1 MKKCIRKGQLYKRGK
16 RSLALLLS
24 VCLIG
29 TMIPVTARAESGNTN
44 TGLCEHHTEH
54 TAECGYVAPVE
65 GHACEHVHDEEC
77 GYVEGSVGS
86 PCAYVCDICKE
97 EAEQGKTDI
106 IPEENLTVQTQEQTT
121 DKLITAWQWVDEEE
135 YLDEETGSLSLPG
148 ASEQTPAYFDDVTA
162 FLPTQI
168 EATVVNA
175 EDTDAESG
183 EEIINLG
190 DWNCEDYPKEGAYS
204 GSYTFAATLPE
215 GYVLSDEA
223 EALTV
228 LVELGGAQQYGTVTS
243 ISYLDKD
250 GNTQNCESATEVTS
264 EDTSWGTSGNDTWYV
279 VNGDVTI
286 GSAEAIQRVTVYGN
300 VHLILTDGC
309 NLIVNGGIGVGLD
322 SSLTIYGQTAGT
334 GALEARNVGDRNAGI
349 GGGNG
354 GNFSGGAI
362 TINGGTI
369 TATGGNAGAGIGG
382 GGVSGSGYLY
392 DKGGP
397 IIINGGTINAN
408 GGLCGAGIGDGKKGA
423 GGRTITINGGT
434 INAIGTDYAAGIGS
448 GDDGSSGGRDNGSII
463 INISGGS
470 ITATGGYKGAG
481 IGCGSS
487 DNGGVTINISGGTI
501 NATGGAMNDSGT
513 EYAAGIGK
521 GYYSKKT
528 VSVSITNSVVMASSI
543 SDTGSQSSWNGL
555 IFEGDAGKAYG
566 TSVNVTTDCTIPS
579 GKLLVVAA
587 EQTISIAETATFT
600 NEGNIYNSG
609 TFNGAIENSGTIHNT
624 GTISGASGGTIN
636 QYSIAIEQT
645 ETSCQSATL
654 TLKVNDTAFGESV
667 TYTLSDD
674 EANAVIENGNTLKV
688 VDSGFGTPIPV
699 TATFTVDGVSMTRT
713 EDVTITGHDYD
724 KDGFCTEC
732 DAYQPATL
740 TTDKY
745 DIDGDDAKDNVYEIG
760 NAGQLYWF
768 ADKVN
773 TDNANY
779 GSANAVLTA
788 DITVNSNLL
797 NSLTFDSE
805 TEEVTNGTDFR
816 SWTPI
821 GKNIYPN
828 IYSYTGTFDGNN
840 KTVSGLYFNN
850 TSSPYV
856 GLFGYVGENGT
867 VKNVGVVDS
876 YFRGSACVGGVCG
889 GNKGGIIE
897 NCYNEGNVTGSQN
910 VAYVGGVC
918 GDNQGGT
925 ITNCYNTGEVNGTSI
940 VGGVCG
946 SSYHVY
952 DSSGQVTNQA
962 TITNCYNTGAVNIT
976 VTSTNNTEVYV
987 GGVCA
992 KGDGTITNCY
1002 YLEGTANGGINGV
1015 DVTGSAEVK
1024 TAVQFASGEVCYLLN
1039 SSSSENPVW
1048 YQNIDLDGETADA
1061 YPVLDSNHGTVYQS
1075 TPCPIEYSNTPDKT
1089 VAHIF
1094 HADENDNTKHICEKC
1109 GYSEAHST
1117 TNLTYSA
1124 DEETNR
1130 ITVYCNEG
1138 GCGTNIG
1145 YVELAAPSGT
1155 ITYDGTEK
1163 KATVSD
1169 TVDGV
1174 DFSTGTV
1181 ITYKQGETTLLS
1193 APTDAG
1199 TYTAS
1204 ITLGTGTGAAT
1215 VSVEFTVAPATPT
1228 ISWGMLSGSTW
1239 VEMTSM
1245 PVTYTGS
1252 EIAPNKLVPPTV
1264 TLVNGETYSG
1274 EISYSYRVQGSSDTF
1289 TSGLPTDI
1297 GAYEVKASI
1306 AADGNYTAAA
1316 STVTLTVEWLNIL
1329 NSATLTDQGGIE
1341 LTGDTWWAQSVT
1353 FTAPTGFTISNSL
1366 TDSFGTSFVY
1376 NEQTGADGTEVT
1388 YYLKNGN
1395 GEIAKKTATV
1405 RIDKTAPDWNG
1416 ENDGISI
1423 KTNKWKSLLST
1434 ISFGLFYKENV
1445 DVKVCASDSLSGMA
1459 AYYYYVDSTGGTVKT
1474 AGQLD
1479 ALNFTEYTEGVS
1491 GQNPTV
1497 TVTSLAPDGNYIVYA
1512 YAVDAA
1518 GNRSAYVCSE
1528 GVVVDSTA
1536 PAISN
1541 IVAPSKESSTL
1552 TDTAAQISFT
1562 GSEAGTYFYMVKE
1575 SSETAPTTITDFATS
1590 DADSKGM
1597 TTWTAKPNVSSASMK
1612 ADADNKITLSNLNA
1626 NTEYIL
1632 YLVAVDLAGNSS
1644 TVYSQNF
1651 TTCRTMPTVADAD
1664 MPKISGTYG
1673 QTVEDMTLTPGTAKV
1688 GNDTITGTWA
1698 VNDSSKTDVPAVG
1711 TTNTY
1716 QVTFTP
1722 DMSYNGMYDTVNVQV
1737 TPTVAQKPVTVTAEN
1752 KTKTYGQENPA
1763 FTFTVPEGALV
1774 GTDTNEALAVELSC
1788 EAKVNSPVTTEGYT
1802 ITGTS
1807 SSANYEVTVI
1817 PGNLTIEKAD
1827 ATIIVETGKDSYSK
1841 TFGDADFTLSGISD
1855 TNTEADVQY
1864 AVTAGEDVVS
1874 VSNGTVTILNAGTA
1888 TITVSLPASTNYNA
1902 ADSKTITVTVEKKSG
1917 YTVADI
1923 SKSYLYSRDNA
1934 ENIDLSKYLP
1944 SNCGTVSYGTP
1955 QVNEG
1960 LYTDGGQP
1968 EVSSDGKLSYTVKTG
1983 SVGDNGTIKVAVT
1996 TVNYVD
2002 FTITV
2007 NVNLTDKLPVSLKD
2021 GASVTLQNSILT
2033 YGQTLSTLAFN
2044 SAVFVNDGGN
2054 VVAGTLS
2061 WKTPDEKPNAGTTSA
2076 TWVFTPDDE
2085 AYAAV
2090 EDTVA
2095 ITVNKATPNVTALP
2109 TVTARTY
2116 HPTASLTNDD
2126 LVGGTVNVEG
2136 SWSWQSA
2143 NIIPVVNNSGYVAVF
2158 TPTDSTN
2165 YETVTKTI
2173 TVTVSKATPYIA
2185 TAPTAAAIT
2194 YGDTLGAS
2202 TLNGGTV
2209 QYSDSDATTVSGS
2222 FAWKDN
2228 AVKPSVSDSNTTT
2241 YRLVFTPSDAV
2252 NYNTAETDITL
2263 TVNKADNAPNM
2274 PSSTMNVAN
2283 SCTKVSDVTIPTG
2296 WVWQDADKN
2305 TALVVDTPVTATAV
2319 YNGADKGNYENETVS
2334 VSITRSEC
2342 EHAHTEVR
2350 NAKESTCKETGYT
2363 GDTYCTDCGAL
2374 LSTGTTI
2381 PLADHQG
2388 GTATCTKKAVCT
2400 VCGKEYGTLDANNH
2414 VHTEIKGAV
2423 AATCTAGGYTG
2434 DTYCT
2439 DCGVKIKTGT
2449 AIPAFGHNYT
2459 GKVTTE
2465 PTTDREGV
2473 RTYTCDR
2480 CGHSYTES
2488 IPKLP
2493 EETHEHSYS
2502 GSVTKEPT
2510 CTDTG
2515 VRTYTCSCGD
2525 SYTETIPALGHHYVS
2540 SVTKEP
2546 TTSSEGVMTYTCDR
2560 CGHSYTRAIAK
2571 LQDTNNN
2578 NPGENQ
2584 PGAENKPDTGK
2595 PYIKDENGKEGWD
2608 VIKDEVDKTKD
2619 GDTVTVEMNG
2629 TSVVPGDVLDDIKG
2643 KDVTI
2648 VFDMGG
2654 GITWS
2659 VNGKSITADRVGDI
2673 DFTVKADTNTI
2684 PVDIINN
2691 VTGERYSKQISL
2703 SYDGEFGFTAV
2714 LSINME
2720 ASNAGL
2726 YANLFYYN
2734 EKTGEME
2741 FICADEIAADGTAEL
2756 TFTHASDYAIVIDK
2770 EPMEGSV
2777 QVDRPASESQ
2787 DTETE
2792 STQTGA
2798 EVSNDAWNPW
2808 WIIVIGI
2815 MVIVIGLGVFLVAK
2829 KNKSDDE

>member
-1 MKKCIRKGQLYKRGK
+1 MKKGIRKGQLYKRGK

-65 GHACEHVHDEEC
+65 GHACEHVHDDSCGYQEASECTHVHTEECGENGENCVHEHTSECGYAEGHVCEHVHDEEC

-135 YLDEETGSLSLPG
+135 YLDEETGNLALPG
-148 ASEQTPAYFDDVTA
+148 ASEEMPAHFDDITA
-162 FLPTQI
+162 LLPTQI
-168 EATVVNA
+168 QATVENA
-175 EDTDAESG
+175 ENTEAEAVA
-183 EEIINLG
+183 ETITLG
-190 DWNCEDYPKEGAYS
+190 DWVCEDYPKDGAYS
-204 GSYTFAATLPE
+204 GSYTFNATLPE
-215 GYVLSDEA
+215 GYSLSEEA

-228 LVELGGAQQYGTVTS
+228 LVELGGAQQWNVTGVSYRSCDENGTNWT
-243 ISYLDKD
+243 
-250 GNTQNCESATEVTS
+250 TATCTDAAEVTNA
-264 EDTSWGTSGNDTWYV
+264 DTAWGTSASDTWYV
-279 VNGDVTI
+279 VNGTMTI
-286 GSAEAIQRVTVYGN
+286 GSSSSKIRISVSGN

-309 NLIVNGGIGVGLD
+309 SLTINGGIEVADGN
-322 SSLTIYGQTAGT
+322 SLTIYGQTGDTGSLLIQNVDNGKAGIGSASNTKCGSITINGGKVNVAESGYNGAGIGSGSQGDSGTITINGGIVTAT
-334 GALEARNVGDRNAGI
+334 GYGYSAGI
-349 GGGNG
+349 GGGERRSGGTITING
-354 GNFSGGAI
+354 GTVTATGGKSGGAGIGGGEWGDGGTI

-369 TATGGNAGAGIGG
+369 TATGGNSGGAGIGG
-382 GGVSGSGYLY
+382 GGYSSGTGGSG
-392 DKGGP
+392 G
-397 IIINGGTINAN
+397 IITISGGTVTAT
-408 GGLCGAGIGDGKKGA
+408 GGSSGGAGIGDG
-423 GGRTITINGGT
+423 ING
-434 INAIGTDYAAGIGS
+434 
-448 GDDGSSGGRDNGSII
+448 
-463 INISGGS
+463 
-470 ITATGGYKGAG
+470 
-481 IGCGSS
+481 
-487 DNGGVTINISGGTI
+487 SGGTVAI
-501 NATGGAMNDSGT
+501 S
-513 EYAAGIGK
+513 
-521 GYYSKKT
+521 
-528 VSVSITNSVVMASSI
+528 NSFVMASSI
-543 SDTGSQSSWNGL
+543 SDTSSQASWSGL
-555 IFEGDAGKAYG
+555 IFNGEVGKVYG
-566 TSVNVTTDCTIPS
+566 ESFTISTDCTIPE
-579 GKLLVVAA
+579 GKTLVVAA
-587 EQTISIAETATFT
+587 DQTISIADNKA
-600 NEGNIYNSG
+600 IYNY
-609 TFNGAIENSGTIHNT
+609 GTIYNNGIFTDTVWNYGTIYNT
-624 GTISGASGGTIN
+624 GTFSNAYAAPIN
-636 QYSIAIEQT
+636 QYSISIEQI
-645 ETSCQSATL
+645 ENSCQSVEL
-654 TLKVNDTAFGESV
+654 SLKVNDTAFEETV
-667 TYTLSDD
+667 TYSLNEA

-688 VDSGFGTPIPV
+688 ADSGVGTPIPV

-713 EDVTITGHDYD
+713 ESVTITSGHVYD
-724 KDGFCTEC
+724 NNGFCTIC
-732 DAYQPATL
+732 NGYQPATKN
-740 TTDKY
+740 TEDC
-745 DIDGDDAKDNVYEIG
+745 YEIG

-768 ADKVN
+768 AGKVN
-773 TDNANY
+773 NDNSNF
-779 GSANAVLTA
+779 GSAKAVLTK
-788 DITVNSNLL
+788 DIVVNKNVLVNGEL
-797 NSLTFDSE
+797 NTSE
-805 TEEVTNGTDFR
+805 SGSFR

-821 GKNIYPN
+821 GNSSSN
-828 IYSYTGTFDGNN
+828 AYTGTFDGQGH
-840 KTVSGLYFNN
+840 TVSGLYFDDGNGK
-850 TSSPYV
+850 YV
-856 GLFGYVGENGT
+856 GLFGSIQSGSCI
-867 VKNVGVVDS
+867 KKVGVLDS
-876 YFRGSACVGGVCG
+876 YFNGKNSVGGVCG
-889 GNKGGIIE
+889 LSQNSTIE
-897 NCYNEGNVTGSQN
+897 NCYSKSYVSGTENIGGVCGYNYSNLGTATIKNCHNEGKVSGSD
-910 VAYVGGVC
+910 YVGGVC
-918 GDNQGGT
+918 GYNNDDPEGVAT
-925 ITNCYNTGEVNGTSI
+925 IEYCYNTGEVSSTYH

-946 SSYHVY
+946 WNRSVHGLSE
-952 DSSGQVTNQA
+952 
-962 TITNCYNTGAVNIT
+962 IKNCYNVGKV
-976 VTSTNNTEVYV
+976 SGTNYI
-987 GGVCA
+987 GGVCGCNYSSGGISDIR
-992 KGDGTITNCY
+992 KCFNTGKVSGTGDAIGGVCGLNSQESGASATVTDCY
-1002 YLEGTANGGINGV
+1002 YLAGCNTESTNFTCEKGT
-1015 DVTGSAEVK
+1015 SK
-1024 TAVQFASGEVCYLLN
+1024 TAEEFASGLVCYLLN
-1039 SSSSENPVW
+1039 GSSSENPVW
-1048 YQNIDLDGETADA
+1048 YQNIDRDGVTADP
-1061 YPVLDSNHGTVYQS
+1061 YPVLDSDHGTVYQC
-1075 TPCPIEYSNTPDKT
+1075 TPCTAVYSNTSSKT
-1089 VAHIF
+1089 VAHTF
-1094 HADENDNTKHICEKC
+1094 HVNENDNTKHICEKC
-1109 GYSEAHST
+1109 GATEAHST
-1117 TNLTYSA
+1117 TNFTYSA
-1124 DEETNR
+1124 DEGKNR

-1138 GCGTNIG
+1138 GCGANIG

-1155 ITYDGTEK
+1155 ITYDGTK
-1163 KATVSD
+1163 KEATVSD

-1174 DFSTGTV
+1174 DFSTSTA
-1181 ITYKQGETTLLS
+1181 IAYKQGETTLSS
-1193 APTDAG
+1193 APKDAG

-1204 ITLGTGTGAAT
+1204 ITLGTGEGAAT
-1215 VSVEFTVAPATPT
+1215 VSVEFTIGKATPELGT
-1228 ISWGMLSGSTW
+1228 VSVTPLSDTLD
-1239 VEMTSM
+1239 TSQVVFNHTDTSVSGTFALTDVTKLQYGTYDYAYVFTPDDTDNYK
-1245 PVTYTGS
+1245 PVTGTVS
-1252 EIAPNKLVPPTV
+1252 ITVNDTIAPT
-1264 TLVNGETYSG
+1264 
-1274 EISYSYRVQGSSDTF
+1274 
-1289 TSGLPTDI
+1289 
-1297 GAYEVKASI
+1297 
-1306 AADGNYTAAA
+1306 ADYQ
-1316 STVTLTVEWLNIL
+1316 I
-1329 NSATLTDQGGIE
+1329 
-1341 LTGDTWWAQSVT
+1341 
-1353 FTAPTGFTISNSL
+1353 
-1366 TDSFGTSFVY
+1366 
-1376 NEQTGADGTEVT
+1376 
-1388 YYLKNGN
+1388 
-1395 GEIAKKTATV
+1395 
-1405 RIDKTAPDWNG
+1405 G
-1416 ENDGISI
+1416 ENG
-1423 KTNKWKSLLST
+1423 WKKFVNT
-1434 ISFGLFYKENV
+1434 ISFGLFCKDYKTVEITYSDVNASGEPGSGVKTKQYYIANKELTEAEIEALQWNNYSDTISLDAKGVYFIYVKVEDNAGNSVVLNSEGIVIYADSALSPESMDYTYKENKDLEV
-1445 DVKVCASDSLSGMA
+1445 QVTMNGNTFGKLTDGAGTEIAAENYTIDEAGKLTLKA
-1459 AYYYYVDSTGGTVKT
+1459 AY
-1474 AGQLD
+1474 LD
-1479 ALNFTEYTEGVS
+1479 TLNVGEYTYKVYMNPQ
-1491 GQNPTV
+1491 GQTTDTV
-1497 TVTSLAPDGNYIVYA
+1497 TLTYSFVVNIKACELTVTGATATARKYDTTNVVNITAVELNGIKGTDDVSVNTTSLTGTLTGANVGNYTSVTLPA
-1512 YAVDAA
+1512 LTLTGTAA
-1518 GNRSAYVCSE
+1518 GNYTLVQPTGAVPTN
-1528 GVVVDSTA
+1528 VT
-1536 PAISN
+1536 IS
-1541 IVAPSKESSTL
+1541 
-1552 TDTAAQISFT
+1552 
-1562 GSEAGTYFYMVKE
+1562 
-1575 SSETAPTTITDFATS
+1575 
-1590 DADSKGM
+1590 
-1597 TTWTAKPNVSSASMK
+1597 K
-1612 ADADNKITLSNLNA
+1612 ADAAIT
-1626 NTEYIL
+1626 I
-1632 YLVAVDLAGNSS
+1632 D
-1644 TVYSQNF
+1644 
-1651 TTCRTMPTVADAD
+1651 
-1664 MPKISGTYG
+1664 
-1673 QTVEDMTLTPGTAKV
+1673 
-1688 GNDTITGTWA
+1688 
-1698 VNDSSKTDVPAVG
+1698 
-1711 TTNTY
+1711 
-1716 QVTFTP
+1716 
-1722 DMSYNGMYDTVNVQV
+1722 
-1737 TPTVAQKPVTVTAEN
+1737 
-1752 KTKTYGQENPA
+1752 
-1763 FTFTVPEGALV
+1763 
-1774 GTDTNEALAVELSC
+1774 
-1788 EAKVNSPVTTEGYT
+1788 
-1802 ITGTS
+1802 
-1807 SSANYEVTVI
+1807 
-1817 PGNLTIEKAD
+1817 
-1827 ATIIVETGKDSYSK
+1827 TGKDSYSK
-1841 TFGDADFTLSGISD
+1841 TFGNADFTLSGISD

-1923 SKSYLYSRDNA
+1923 NKSYLYSRDNA

-2459 GKVTTE
+2459 SKVTTE